1 MGMLREEFRLKEAAV
16 RLDLKTRGWKDA
28 VIEEVTAEGA
38 RVSEK

>member
-28 VIEEVTAEGA
+28 VMK
-38 RVSEK
+38 R